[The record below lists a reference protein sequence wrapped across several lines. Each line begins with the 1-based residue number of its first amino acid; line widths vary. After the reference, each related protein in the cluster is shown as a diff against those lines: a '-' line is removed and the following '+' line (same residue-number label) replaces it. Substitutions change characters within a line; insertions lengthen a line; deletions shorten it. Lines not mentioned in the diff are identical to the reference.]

1 MTAYPA
7 VHINGSYQ
15 DNLFNEAHSTYHLIV
30 QAIISAK
37 AGSPNSRDYPEW
49 HAYSFHEAAVEHDKR
64 IAALEAVANEYYQI
78 MAGIM
83 GQREA

>member
-15 DNLFNEAHSTYHLIV
+15 DNLLEDAHSTYSLIV
-30 QAIISAK
+30 KAIIAAK
-37 AGSPNSRDYPEW
+37 AGAPNSRDYPKW
-49 HAYSFHEAAVEHDKR
+49 HACSFETAVAEHNKR
-64 IAALEAVANEYYQI
+64 IAALEAVANEYCQI
-78 MAGIM
+78 MAGIV